1 MGCWLPQQPWAVGF
15 HRHHHAFPVT
25 ATMVYPARIAALLI
39 AISAA
44 RGLQASTVAGLCTP
58 IIHPQVLKALS
69 PGDHVLLLDE
79 RGREVSSE
87 DIARIIAQAGDN
99 GSPLAFVVGGPF
111 GHGPA
116 VVERANDSIRL
127 SRMVLNHQVRNELLL
142 AVVARMPI
150 RNAVFDCRF

>member
-1 MGCWLPQQPWAVGF
+1 MAQEWTEKLARQVRVMVVLSEKQGSREQYTVVNEIMIKPNPKGSSSPQVQKDAE
-15 HRHHHAFPVT
+15 AEK
-25 ATMVYPARIAALLI
+25 
-39 AISAA
+39 
-44 RGLQASTVAGLCTP
+44 
-58 IIHPQVLKALS
+58 VLKALS

-116 VVERANDSIRL
+116 VVNRANDSIRL
-127 SRMVLNHQVRNELLL
+127 SKMVLNHQV
-142 AVVARMPI
+142 AYVVLIEQLYRGWTILRGEPYHH
-150 RNAVFDCRF
+150 

>member
-1 MGCWLPQQPWAVGF
+1 M
-15 HRHHHAFPVT
+15 
-25 ATMVYPARIAALLI
+25 
-39 AISAA
+39 
-44 RGLQASTVAGLCTP
+44 
-58 IIHPQVLKALS
+58 LKALS

-116 VVERANDSIRL
+116 VVNRANDSIRL
-127 SRMVLNHQVRNELLL
+127 SKMVLNHQVRVELLL
-142 AVVARMPI
+142 AGPFTSQPQYCLYCQFDLITCLVVKLAI
-150 RNAVFDCRF
+150 Q